1 MRKPKRGRS
10 KARVHGRRPRAR
22 RLHLRKR
29 LKNTQIRVRAF
40 GEWVV
45 LSGRDKAM
53 HFIAMAVFSFVFGLA
68 YGTLVSSLACGS
80 MAMAKEIYDRKVK
93 KEDVDLGDL
102 TADCAGIMAGAA
114 IVFWARVAGLA

>member
-1 MRKPKRGRS
+1 LRN
-10 KARVHGRRPRAR
+10 A
-22 RLHLRKR
+22 HL
-29 LKNTQIRVRAF
+29 RVRAF

-45 LSGRDKAM
+45 LDGKDKVL
-53 HFIAMAVFSFVFGLA
+53 HFIAMGVFSFVFGLA

-102 TADCAGIMAGAA
+102 TADCAGIMAGIA
-114 IVFWARVAGLA
+114 IVFYVRVMGLTVPCNL

>member
-1 MRKPKRGRS
+1 MRK
-10 KARVHGRRPRAR
+10 H
-22 RLHLRKR
+22 
-29 LKNTQIRVRAF
+29 LKNAHIRVRAF

-45 LSGRDKAM
+45 LDGRDKAM

-68 YGTLVSSLACGS
+68 YGTLVAALACGS

-102 TADCAGIMAGAA
+102 TVDCAGIMAGIA

>member
-1 MRKPKRGRS
+1 MRKPKRGRGRTH
-10 KARVHGRRPRAR
+10 ARSSRPRAR
-22 RLHLRKR
+22 KPRMRRH
-29 LKNTQIRVRAF
+29 LKNAQIRVRAF

-68 YGTLVSSLACGS
+68 YGTLVSALACGS
-80 MAMAKEIYDRKVK
+80 MAMAKEIYDRKVR

-102 TADCAGIMAGAA
+102 TADCAGIMAGIA
-114 IVFWARVAGLA
+114 IVFWARVMGLA